1 MLALDKLNAYN
12 SIKKIHRD
20 YNHYWT

>member
-1 MLALDKLNAYN
+1 MLALDKLNANN
-12 SIKKIHRD
+12 SIKKIHKD

>member
-12 SIKKIHRD
+12 SIKKIHKD

>member
-1 MLALDKLNAYN
+1 MLALDKLNAYK
-12 SIKKIHRD
+12 SIKKIHKD